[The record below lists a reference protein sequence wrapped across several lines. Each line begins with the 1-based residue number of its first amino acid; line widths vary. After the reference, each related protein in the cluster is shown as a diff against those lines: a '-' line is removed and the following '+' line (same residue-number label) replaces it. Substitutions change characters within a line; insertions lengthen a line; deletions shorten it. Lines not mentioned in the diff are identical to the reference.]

1 MSSHEIRLQEVWLI
15 TFKFGFIMGSKI
27 RKVRQFSTEFKKE
40 KVSQIDQGK
49 ISVLQLSRI
58 YEVSTTAIYN
68 WIRLYSRH
76 GGQNEKVV
84 VQKQS
89 EGARTLE
96 LMKKVAELE
105 QLVGQKQV
113 EVEYLKKVIEFGS
126 ELTATDIKK
135 KFASGC

>member
-1 MSSHEIRLQEVWLI
+1 
-15 TFKFGFIMGSKI
+15 MGSTI

-40 KVSQIDQGK
+40 KVSQIEKGK

-68 WIRLYSRH
+68 WIRLYSLH
-76 GGQNEKVV
+76 GGEREKVV

-89 EGARTLE
+89 EQVKTLE
-96 LMKKVAELE
+96 LMKKVAQLE

-126 ELTATDIKK
+126 ELTGTDIKK
-135 KFASGC
+135 KFASRC